1 MDDKIVFEDNKQSN
15 NDELLKENTPETI
28 DYNKLYNIN
37 ENSTNNSNIPGNNQY
52 TNINEQKI
60 NNISNNINENNP
72 TISNNIS
79 ENNPTINNNEKKN
92 EKSNMSSLLFI
103 FLVFLII
110 MGVIIFLFPFI
121 GKLLVN

>member
-37 ENSTNNSNIPGNNQY
+37 ENSTNNSNIQGNNQY
-52 TNINEQKI
+52 NNNNEQII
-60 NNISNNINENNP
+60 NKTNENNP

-79 ENNPTINNNEKKN
+79 ENNPTINNNEKKK
-92 EKSNMSSLLFI
+92 EKSNMSNLLFI

>member
-37 ENSTNNSNIPGNNQY
+37 ENST
-52 TNINEQKI
+52 
-60 NNISNNINENNP
+60 P

-79 ENNPTINNNEKKN
+79 ENNPTINNNEKKK

>member
-60 NNISNNINENNP
+60 NNISNNINEY
-72 TISNNIS
+72 
-79 ENNPTINNNEKKN
+79 NPTINNNEKKK